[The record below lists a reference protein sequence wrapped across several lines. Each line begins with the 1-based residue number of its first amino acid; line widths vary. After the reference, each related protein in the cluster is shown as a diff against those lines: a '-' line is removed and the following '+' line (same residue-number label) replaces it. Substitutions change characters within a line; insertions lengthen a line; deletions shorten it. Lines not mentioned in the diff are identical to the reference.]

1 MIKVNTNDV
10 NINGTSLVGYV
21 TTTYNKLVNLFGD
34 PCTDYDKSTAH
45 WNIQAQDG
53 TVATIYDYKEYSTP
67 TSMYRWHIGGHSEKA
82 LQLVEFL
89 TGVTP
94 SDIYSTPW
102 NPYGGGNDGD
112 SQYKSELDLAYYA

>member
-10 NINGTSLVGYV
+10 NINGTSLVGYI

-53 TVATIYDYKEYSTP
+53 TVVTIYDYKEYSTP
-67 TSMYRWHIGGHSEKA
+67 TSMYRWHVGGHSEKA

-94 SDIYSTPW
+94 STIYDTPW
-102 NPYGGGNDGD
+102 NPYGGGCDGD
-112 SQYKSELDLAYYA
+112 SQYQSELAHA